1 MNGNLRNLWYLID
14 KNNQLATLI
23 VLMKLNK
30 KNKRKNIKKISNNI
44 ILKQT
49 YKVINYLN
57 KQIKL
62 DIVIIIHNT
71 N

>member
-49 YKVINYLN
+49 YKVISYLN